1 MAIEP
6 ESSVFLRAL
15 TKWINKIQVTP
26 EFRVSP
32 SEFYNATLGTY
43 SRDPTKR
50 IPGELIYNGTPEV
63 VGNQKEKKPDEFN
76 ATLGGFQIS
85 TFLASNEAKQLGVKL
100 FEDDYFVGF
109 MLNMYSN
116 IKVYND
122 GTSKS
127 YSYGTPDI
135 FTKDNRTF
143 LVKISD
149 CVNVPARP
157 ASRCNW
163 KYGIFETKQDIENYD
178 NFLKDRIAPVFLG
191 STSDKPYL
199 PELLIEH
206 LGQDPKF
213 EDASRRRLFLLMGG
227 QYYGQNDRLYLNIME
242 AKDETPYSNIPKA
255 VRDYWKKHYPLA
267 AQLEKPP
274 STPQNVALKELL
286 GAEPSLQTFAKI
298 ISHGLEGKTFSSKIK
313 SIQNYNDPNFV
324 VPEPA
329 FATTGPSNK
338 VLITAVFPKYIPLK
352 EPRDL
357 KTLTDFALGQTDPGV
372 LVLIGRR
379 KPDSDDI
386 TYLGN
391 FPRIKTTG
399 FRAAGTTFLLSKA
412 ASLSSVEASGVPV
425 LPTNIESTDVV
436 GYVVRDATGDLTKGV
451 VEAAVYDNWRNRQ
464 IVGPPVGE
472 LFDIPKENTILDFQ
486 PSKNT
491 NKLAM
496 ALKTAVAT
504 EVGETVQF
512 DFQSDEWV
520 NTIYAPLESVNSVI
534 SKEYAKLQKRLQIYE
549 QIFSGKEVDEADK
562 EANTKNLTLENYDVD
577 DPDKEEYRLQL
588 WIDAINV
595 ASLKTIEW
603 IRLSQTNATVW
614 VRWLSVL
621 HLVNK
626 NKNKDQIA
634 QILKD
639 TNLQKGKPSDQ
650 SKRAFKIELP
660 NPPTPAP
667 DPLSPD
673 EAKKRLESRT
683 KNIDQCLISTNI
695 EPLKLAY
702 RRLIAT
708 EIQQVNNDPSY
719 FTIHKKTHPGYDPVA
734 TPYGGRFHL
743 LSHSDGKHSTIPNLL
758 TAPVGDKIRP
768 FLNATPDI
776 QSALTPKIRLY
787 RVTTEGSKD
796 VETEFVF
803 NNFITKQESNGLK
816 DGNKI
821 QKGRGGGI
829 KSFSFSYEGGTPA
842 TAKKDINAE
851 LVLYFQSFGELTKT
865 RYANNRKY
873 RYIDLLLY
881 PTNGTTQADK
891 STAGDD
897 SIHPAQ
903 YNPTS
908 FRIRADVGWNIRNGK
923 DDPFKRMIE
932 ARGMDIDDFNQSLR
946 LINKTFLLNMIDHD
960 IDFRNDGSVEI
971 KITYAAYIESMSRTT
986 KANALS
992 TPQIEFFKRQANK
1005 EIEDVLKEEK
1015 CSPEE
1020 LNSVRALQSRNEI
1033 NYTKAAQGSIV
1044 KRLITRG
1051 LQRTVVFSESEVKE
1065 YLKDFATAPPELK
1078 GDISLNATAT
1088 KDQREVH
1095 FYFLGDIV
1103 HTIMDCLYEPVS
1115 KLSKSYD
1122 PKKDNTL
1129 EFITRAPE
1137 LEKYSILLSSFIY
1150 SDFNTNPGKPG
1161 INSANIADMPISV
1174 QYFNEWLVDNVI
1186 KSERKIYP
1194 LTDFIKDILRAL
1206 VDLITDACINR
1217 QIDTSLMFQTMQ
1229 LRAIG
1234 VKKGEAYYDPIE
1246 NIRISGRNITSTSM
1260 DMGPVDTSLN
1270 QLVYV
1275 DEVYKHDSKKA
1286 QTKPK
1291 KAGNNLDDKKTRQS
1305 KTEKADSLPLKSG
1318 DFLGSKRVPIEGYYN
1333 YTLIYPVSPT
1343 LSTGHNGVGIRTK
1356 DENEGTYHFV
1366 IGSDKGLL
1374 KNVKFTKTDMAY
1386 LREARYYNQGNYGLL
1401 QLGAVYNVELELFG
1415 NTLFYPGMEIFIDPR
1430 GFGPDWNPVVG
1441 GRNRSVANAL
1451 GIGGYHIITKVNSTI
1466 SPSGFT
1472 TTITAVFQYS
1482 GDSGSKNVAIDGE
1495 TTSVSKKTKVS
1506 QPSPKKPAVKC
1517 VEIYQNALKHS
1528 VDLEKAA
1535 AKTKRNK
1542 KGVIPSKP

>member
-6 ESSVFLRAL
+6 ESSVFLKAL
-15 TKWINKIQVTP
+15 TKWINKIQVIP

-32 SEFYNATLGTY
+32 SEFYNATLDMA
-43 SRDPTKR
+43 SKDPTKR
-50 IPGELIYNGTPEV
+50 ILGELIYNGAPEV
-63 VGNQKEKKPDEFN
+63 TGLGNAEKKKPDEFN

-85 TFLASNEAKQLGVKL
+85 TFLASNEAKRLGVKL
-100 FEDDYFVGF
+100 FEDDYFVAF

-191 STSDKPYL
+191 STSDTPYL
-199 PELLIEH
+199 PALLIEH

-329 FATTGPSNK
+329 FATTGPLNK
-338 VLITAVFPKYIPLK
+338 DFITAVFPKYIPLK

-357 KTLTDFALGQTDPGV
+357 KGLTAIAVGETDPGV

-391 FPRIKTTG
+391 FPRIDLRV
-399 FRAAGTTFLLSKA
+399 FRAAGTTFLLNKA

-436 GYVVRDATGDLTKGV
+436 GYVIRDPTGDLTKGV
-451 VEAAVYDNWRNRQ
+451 VEAAVGENWKNRQ
-464 IVGPPVGE
+464 IVGPPVGK

-549 QIFSGKEVDEADK
+549 QILSGKEVKEADK

-577 DPDKEEYRLQL
+577 DPDREEYRLQL

-650 SKRAFKIELP
+650 SKQAFKIELP
-660 NPPTPAP
+660 NPPTPPP

-673 EAKKRLESRT
+673 EAKKKVRI
-683 KNIDQCLISTNI
+683 KN
-695 EPLKLAY
+695 
-702 RRLIAT
+702 
-708 EIQQVNNDPSY
+708 
-719 FTIHKKTHPGYDPVA
+719 
-734 TPYGGRFHL
+734 
-743 LSHSDGKHSTIPNLL
+743 
-758 TAPVGDKIRP
+758 
-768 FLNATPDI
+768 
-776 QSALTPKIRLY
+776 
-787 RVTTEGSKD
+787 
-796 VETEFVF
+796 
-803 NNFITKQESNGLK
+803 
-816 DGNKI
+816 
-821 QKGRGGGI
+821 
-829 KSFSFSYEGGTPA
+829 
-842 TAKKDINAE
+842 
-851 LVLYFQSFGELTKT
+851 
-865 RYANNRKY
+865 
-873 RYIDLLLY
+873 
-881 PTNGTTQADK
+881 
-891 STAGDD
+891 
-897 SIHPAQ
+897 
-903 YNPTS
+903 
-908 FRIRADVGWNIRNGK
+908 
-923 DDPFKRMIE
+923 
-932 ARGMDIDDFNQSLR
+932 
-946 LINKTFLLNMIDHD
+946 
-960 IDFRNDGSVEI
+960 
-971 KITYAAYIESMSRTT
+971 
-986 KANALS
+986 
-992 TPQIEFFKRQANK
+992 
-1005 EIEDVLKEEK
+1005 
-1015 CSPEE
+1015 
-1020 LNSVRALQSRNEI
+1020 
-1033 NYTKAAQGSIV
+1033 
-1044 KRLITRG
+1044 
-1051 LQRTVVFSESEVKE
+1051 
-1065 YLKDFATAPPELK
+1065 
-1078 GDISLNATAT
+1078 
-1088 KDQREVH
+1088 
-1095 FYFLGDIV
+1095 
-1103 HTIMDCLYEPVS
+1103 
-1115 KLSKSYD
+1115 
-1122 PKKDNTL
+1122 
-1129 EFITRAPE
+1129 
-1137 LEKYSILLSSFIY
+1137 
-1150 SDFNTNPGKPG
+1150 
-1161 INSANIADMPISV
+1161 
-1174 QYFNEWLVDNVI
+1174 
-1186 KSERKIYP
+1186 
-1194 LTDFIKDILRAL
+1194 
-1206 VDLITDACINR
+1206 
-1217 QIDTSLMFQTMQ
+1217 
-1229 LRAIG
+1229 
-1234 VKKGEAYYDPIE
+1234 
-1246 NIRISGRNITSTSM
+1246 
-1260 DMGPVDTSLN
+1260 
-1270 QLVYV
+1270 
-1275 DEVYKHDSKKA
+1275 
-1286 QTKPK
+1286 
-1291 KAGNNLDDKKTRQS
+1291 
-1305 KTEKADSLPLKSG
+1305 
-1318 DFLGSKRVPIEGYYN
+1318 
-1333 YTLIYPVSPT
+1333 
-1343 LSTGHNGVGIRTK
+1343 
-1356 DENEGTYHFV
+1356 
-1366 IGSDKGLL
+1366 
-1374 KNVKFTKTDMAY
+1374 
-1386 LREARYYNQGNYGLL
+1386 
-1401 QLGAVYNVELELFG
+1401 
-1415 NTLFYPGMEIFIDPR
+1415 
-1430 GFGPDWNPVVG
+1430 
-1441 GRNRSVANAL
+1441 
-1451 GIGGYHIITKVNSTI
+1451 
-1466 SPSGFT
+1466 
-1472 TTITAVFQYS
+1472 
-1482 GDSGSKNVAIDGE
+1482 
-1495 TTSVSKKTKVS
+1495 
-1506 QPSPKKPAVKC
+1506 
-1517 VEIYQNALKHS
+1517 
-1528 VDLEKAA
+1528 
-1535 AKTKRNK
+1535 
-1542 KGVIPSKP
+1542 